1 MIIAILMKELTM
13 AKVQDVS
20 KFNEANIQRTKNLA
34 QAVKPIMQTINAE
47 NLLEPKNWE
56 RGFSLFRNIAENRLK
71 QSTKTDQGG
80 LFKNITDNNR
90 WRILN
95 YAIKCDLSGD
105 FCYKENIVTQ
115 PWNRA
120 SSKTVYKIIDEF
132 IDSGIF
138 IYMIGYKNV
147 KRDYRK
153 KNIKP
158 SEQAVIEWVD
168 WHVYELRHTIEL
180 IKEYTKIKV
189 QFN

>member
-1 MIIAILMKELTM
+1 MKELTM

-56 RGFSLFRNIAENRLK
+56 RGFSLFKSIAVNRLK

-95 YAIKCDLSGD
+95 YAIKCDLSGE

>member
-1 MIIAILMKELTM
+1 MKELTM
-13 AKVQDVS
+13 PKVQDVS

-95 YAIKCDLSGD
+95 YAIKCDLSGE

-138 IYMIGYKNV
+138 IYMTGYKNV
-147 KRDYRK
+147 KHDNRK

-168 WHVYELRHTIEL
+168 WHVHDLRYTIEL

-189 QFN
+189 HFS